1 MSIVVH
7 KYGGSS
13 VASIEKM
20 HRVAQRVVAAQRAG
34 HQVVVVVSAMGNTT
48 NELLALAKQ
57 ISADPTVRE
66 LDMLLSV
73 GERISMALLS
83 MAINSL
89 GYQAVSFTGSQ
100 SGIITNTSHARA
112 RIIEVRPFRIQDELD
127 AGKIVIVAGYQG
139 VSYRR
144 EITTLGRG
152 GSDLTAIALAA
163 ALGAEYCEICSDVDG
178 VFTADPR
185 VVPDAKKIEAM
196 SHDDMLEMA
205 RAGAKVLNADAVLFA
220 KQHGIAIYA
229 KTTFGDERNTGTIV
243 RQDPPRDAPPVTAVA
258 GKKDYLLVR
267 ACGMSPPEAA
277 ALYRQLLNSI
287 GPNDP
292 GPAFC
297 RLDTGTVAGVAMLFP
312 LENAPST
319 SELIARLRNGAEN
332 IEISEEYGTVSVI
345 GPYLGAFPALH
356 VKALETIAKLSST
369 PVWTE
374 STASRLMFVLP
385 RTDVDQAVQLLHQA
399 LIADVEPRCTDVEI

>member
-1 MSIVVH
+1 MSVVVH

-13 VASIEKM
+13 VASIEKI
-20 HRVAQRVVAAQRAG
+20 RQVAHRVVATRQSG
-34 HQVVVVVSAMGNTT
+34 HNVVVVVSAMGNTT

-57 ISADPTVRE
+57 VSMDPTVRE

-89 GYQAVSFTGSQ
+89 GYEAVSFTGSQ
-100 SGIITNTSHARA
+100 SGIITNSSHARA

-163 ALGAEYCEICSDVDG
+163 ALEAEYCEICSDVDG

-185 VVPDAKKIEAM
+185 IVPDAKKIDVM

-205 RAGAKVLNADAVLFA
+205 RAGAKVLNSDAVLFA

-229 KTTFGDERNTGTIV
+229 KTTFGDETNTGTVV
-243 RQDPPRDAPPVTAVA
+243 RRDSPRDAPAVTAVA
-258 GKKDYLLVR
+258 GKKDYLLAR
-267 ACGMSPPEAA
+267 LSCTSAGEAVA
-277 ALYRQLLNSI
+277 AYRKLLEAI

-292 GPAFC
+292 GPAST
-297 RLDTGTVAGVAMLFP
+297 RMETGNTPGVSMLFP
-312 LENAPST
+312 LENAPSVT
-319 SELIARLRNGAEN
+319 ELITRMRGAEKQLVL
-332 IEISEEYGTVSVI
+332 SEDFGTASAI

-356 VKALETIAKLSST
+356 VKALNAIGELESAPL
-369 PVWTE
+369 WAE
-374 STASRLMFVLP
+374 STASRLMFVVP
-385 RTDVDQAVQLLHQA
+385 TTHVDKAVQLLHTA
-399 LIADVEPRCTDVEI
+399 LISDLSK